1 MQSQKNEVPF
11 LGQCPFNQHPAFK
24 EVWLPLVKVMQC
36 TGFYI
41 RVCLR
46 SLHPL
51 FELRQGQIPQRPSLC
66 LGAQPDVNWILHW
79 GWASWASRGIML
91 LPPFEKLP
99 NSTHTNLMFSNES
112 LPLGCISFRAISM
125 ESQSILF
132 ITSWDKDCLDSQY
145 VFALSEC
152 PILWTVCCKLDK
164 ILEFEYH
171 KAHGSWSIRNC
182 LGWFIAFGRKPLA
195 RGSTSTFKA
204 SSWVEESTEQWLSW
218 WPLTCNIFHC
228 TEERSQSL

>member
-1 MQSQKNEVPF
+1 
-11 LGQCPFNQHPAFK
+11 
-24 EVWLPLVKVMQC
+24 
-36 TGFYI
+36 
-41 RVCLR
+41 
-46 SLHPL
+46 
-51 FELRQGQIPQRPSLC
+51 
-66 LGAQPDVNWILHW
+66 
-79 GWASWASRGIML
+79 
-91 LPPFEKLP
+91 
-99 NSTHTNLMFSNES
+99 MFSNES
-112 LPLGCISFRAISM
+112 LPLGCTSFRAISM

-132 ITSWDKDCLDSQY
+132 ITSWDKDCLGSQY

-204 SSWVEESTEQWLSW
+204 SSWVEESTEQCLSW

-228 TEERSQSL
+228 TEERSQSLQISLRSQRRGYRGHRVCWSRRLSPGQIRNHRLGGGAL